1 MEISTIIGIG
11 LIINGTGF
19 VFIILILL
27 RILAMVRDTKK
38 KKKDTMSEIINDIKA
53 LSMKEIV
60 GDTIKIIAAIL
71 TILVMILNSRN

>member
-1 MEISTIIGIG
+1 MEVSTIIGIG

-27 RILAMVRDTKK
+27 RILATVKDPNKK
-38 KKKDTMSEIINDIKA
+38 KKETISEIISDMKE
-53 LSMKEIV
+53 LSMKEVV

>member
-1 MEISTIIGIG
+1 MEVSTIIGIG

-27 RILAMVRDTKK
+27 RILATVKDPKK
-38 KKKDTMSEIINDIKA
+38 KKKETISEIISDIKA
-53 LSMKEIV
+53 LSMKEVV

>member
-1 MEISTIIGIG
+1 
-11 LIINGTGF
+11 
-19 VFIILILL
+19 
-27 RILAMVRDTKK
+27 
-38 KKKDTMSEIINDIKA
+38 MSEIINDIKA

>member
-1 MEISTIIGIG
+1 MEVSTIIGIG

-27 RILAMVRDTKK
+27 RILATVKDPNKK
-38 KKKDTMSEIINDIKA
+38 KKETISEIISDIKE
-53 LSMKEIV
+53 LSMKEVV